1 MLFMMDISF
10 GAIVLIIFMIPT
22 SIIMHNFWDAPD
34 YQVWMR
40 RYEHVGTIPVFWDD
54 ANCIF
59 CTSGLSPHAQ
69 SERLPPLPT
78 FIQVYNTEM
87 IQFLKASS

>member
-40 RYEHVGTIPVFWDD
+40 WYEHVGTIPVFGMMLTVYF
-54 ANCIF
+54 AHPAFLHMPRVSAC
-59 CTSGLSPHAQ
+59 
-69 SERLPPLPT
+69 PPCRPSFRFT
-78 FIQVYNTEM
+78 TR
-87 IQFLKASS
+87 K